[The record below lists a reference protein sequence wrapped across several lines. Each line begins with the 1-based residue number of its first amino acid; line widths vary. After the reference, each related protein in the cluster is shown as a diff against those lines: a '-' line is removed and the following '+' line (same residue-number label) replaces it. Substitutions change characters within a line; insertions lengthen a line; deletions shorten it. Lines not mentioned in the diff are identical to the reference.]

1 MTGTVLW
8 TLLAITLM
16 RNKGRINSEKIV
28 PVKHPHAKLKALG
41 DDEDNE
47 VK

>member
-1 MTGTVLW
+1 MTGTLQ
-8 TLLAITLM
+8 TLLAITLV

-28 PVKHPHAKLKALG
+28 PVKHTHAKLRALG
-41 DDEDNE
+41 DNEDNE